1 MNELIREAII
11 PFFDKLN
18 KKIDTLENHL
28 ETLNKKLNKIEAKIE
43 QYNTYNC
50 RCANQCAN
58 QCTNNI
64 NQNNKTAL

>member
-1 MNELIREAII
+1 MNELIREAIT

-28 ETLNKKLNKIEAKIE
+28 ENLNKKINKIEAKIE
-43 QYNTYNC
+43 QHNTYTYNC
-50 RCANQCAN
+50 RCAN

-64 NQNNKTAL
+64 NQYTKTAL